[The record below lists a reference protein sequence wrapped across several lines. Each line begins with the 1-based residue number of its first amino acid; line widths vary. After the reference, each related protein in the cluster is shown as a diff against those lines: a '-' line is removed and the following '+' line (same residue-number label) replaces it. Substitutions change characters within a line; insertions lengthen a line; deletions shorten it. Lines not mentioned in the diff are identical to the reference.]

1 MKINRFSIW
10 NCSFI
15 FVFLFF
21 LVYFFFSIKTV
32 FNLLNCFAFTFCC
45 SMWVGLAGFYLEL
58 FCICC
63 QWKCNAKCFLFDLRN
78 FCDLPSIYV
87 VSFTAFMFQMYVSRN
102 KKEGKEKVKGQFD
115 DMPMIA
121 IVDGKRKSGEVKKE

>member
-1 MKINRFSIW
+1 MIVLLLHFAVQCEW
-10 NCSFI
+10 DLLDFI
-15 FVFLFF
+15 
-21 LVYFFFSIKTV
+21 
-32 FNLLNCFAFTFCC
+32 
-45 SMWVGLAGFYLEL
+45 LEL
-58 FCICC
+58 FYICC
-63 QWKCNAKCFLFDLRN
+63 QWKFNAKYFLFDLRN

-121 IVDGKRKSGEVKKE
+121 IVDGKRKSGEVKNE